1 MLALAHGLFLR
12 RRRLTVP
19 HDITDGSQ
27 EAGIIISNRRF
38 CLGVVQS
45 NESSAKVDDLVAS
58 NAAPTE
64 GSADAEDDKKA
75 AGEMG
80 SEEKPSKPTTTEA
93 PQQEEFRPF
102 TIGTAILCL
111 LV

>member
-1 MLALAHGLFLR
+1 MASPSSSWS
-12 RRRLTVP
+12 T
-19 HDITDGSQ
+19 Q
-27 EAGIIISNRRF
+27 K
-38 CLGVVQS
+38 GVVQS

-64 GSADAEDDKKA
+64 GSADAEDNKKA

-80 SEEKPSKPTTTEA
+80 SEEKPSEPTTMEA

-111 LV
+111 LVWSD